1 MTKRDYYEILGVSR
15 DASPDQIKKAYRR
28 LAIKYHP
35 DKNPDNSK
43 EAEEKFKEV
52 SEAYK
57 ILSDSEKRKIYD
69 QYGHAGLEAEGVG
82 AGAGFGGFNFD
93 PFKIFEE
100 AFRGGSSGESFFG
113 GDIFGD
119 FFGRRGR
126 TRTNEVRSGR
136 DLQYVMEV
144 SFKEAAFGV
153 EKKIQVPR
161 YERCEVCKGSGVAP
175 GSHPETCP
183 VCGGT
188 GYVEVT
194 QGFFSISRTCSR
206 CQGRGTIITNP
217 CNNCRGT
224 GRVHRIRKVK
234 VSIPAGVDN
243 GSRLRLREEGEAGL
257 AGGSPGDL
265 YLTIKVKPHPIFK
278 REEDTVICEIPVT
291 FSQAALGG
299 EVEVP
304 TLEGKVKMKIPPGTQ
319 TNKIFRLRGRGIP
332 RLNSYGRGDQ
342 WVRVIV
348 ETPVNLTRE
357 QKEFLKKFDELNQEN
372 EQPQIKEFWNK
383 VKQIFG
389 WSGGS

>member
-1 MTKRDYYEILGVSR
+1 
-15 DASPDQIKKAYRR
+15 
-28 LAIKYHP
+28 
-35 DKNPDNSK
+35 
-43 EAEEKFKEV
+43 
-52 SEAYK
+52 
-57 ILSDSEKRKIYD
+57 
-69 QYGHAGLEAEGVG
+69 
-82 AGAGFGGFNFD
+82 
-93 PFKIFEE
+93 
-100 AFRGGSSGESFFG
+100 
-113 GDIFGD
+113 
-119 FFGRRGR
+119 
-126 TRTNEVRSGR
+126 
-136 DLQYVMEV
+136 MEV
-144 SFKEAAFGV
+144 SFEEAAFGV
-153 EKKIQVPR
+153 KKEIQVSR
-161 YERCEVCKGSGVAP
+161 YEKCEVCTGTGVAP

-183 VCGGT
+183 VCKGT

-206 CQGRGTIITNP
+206 CQGRGTIIRNP
-217 CNNCRGT
+217 CKNCRGT
-224 GRVHRIRKVK
+224 GRVHRVRKVK
-234 VSIPAGVDN
+234 VNIPPGVDD
-243 GSRLRLREEGEAGL
+243 GSRLRLRGEGEAGV
-257 AGGSPGDL
+257 GEGPSGDL

-278 REEDTVICEIPVT
+278 REEDTVICEIPIT

-357 QKEFLKKFDELNQEN
+357 QKEFLKKFDELNQGN
-372 EQPQIKEFWNK
+372 GQPRIKEFWNR